1 MQCDPTAASLAM
13 PAAKRPPPLGQHGP
27 EYERATRRPL
37 FRSPSRSRF
46 RPPAPLTFGFR
57 LLPSLPASTYLRSVL
72 GAGGNL
78 GEVKARNK
86 RSENGKQRNLHRFNY
101 PHFHSDPCSLWKYP
115 HGLSL
120 ESRRAPHA

>member
-72 GAGGNL
+72 GARRNL
-78 GEVKARNK
+78 GEDKSFRK
-86 RSENGKQRNLHRFNY
+86 RSKDEKGAICRNSI
-101 PHFHSDPCSLWKYP
+101 FHISTADLAACGNTP
-115 HGLSL
+115 
-120 ESRRAPHA
+120 RAVD

>member
-37 FRSPSRSRF
+37 FRSPSRFRF
-46 RPPAPLTFGFR
+46 RPPAPMTFGFR

-72 GAGGNL
+72 GAKRNL
-78 GEVKARNK
+78 GEVKAVGK
-86 RSENGKQRNLHRFNY
+86 RSEFEKDAICTDSIIHISTADL
-101 PHFHSDPCSLWKYP
+101 
-115 HGLSL
+115 
-120 ESRRAPHA
+120 AA